1 MLLCSTLM
9 LLWGAPQ
16 AMGEQIWQIA
26 PGPSSVD
33 FKIRHL
39 LYTAEGSFGRFEGR
53 VETAGSE
60 FEGAHIEAAIELD
73 SVHTGHEDRDRELL
87 GPTFFWVERHPVMRF
102 ESTRV
107 TERDD
112 GTYDILGKLTLRGI
126 TKPIELE
133 ATFDGR
139 RTITGGRERADFVA
153 TGALNRFDYD
163 LKWNERLDTGQVL
176 LSETVEIHLD
186 IALIRRP

>member
-1 MLLCSTLM
+1 MFWGVLI
-9 LLWGAPQ
+9 LLWGVEAV
-16 AMGEQIWQIA
+16 AEQVWEIA

-33 FKIRHL
+33 FKIRHF
-39 LYTAEGSFGRFEGR
+39 LYTVEGSFGKFEGR
-53 VETAGSE
+53 VETSGIE
-60 FEGAHIEAAIELD
+60 LEGAHIEAAIELD

-87 GPTFFWVERHPVMRF
+87 GPTFFWVEQHPVMRF

-107 TERDD
+107 TLRED
-112 GTYDILGKLTLRGI
+112 GAYDMLGELTLRGV
-126 TKPIELE
+126 TRPIELE
-133 ATFDGR
+133 VTFDGK

-153 TGALNRFDYD
+153 TGSLNRFDYG

-176 LSETVEIHLD
+176 LGETVEIHLD